1 MGQNAFVTRYWRGP
15 RPFYRSV
22 IDTLVFLAVLTIVLA
37 LMKQFG
43 MIDLGT
49 GSVQVVDG
57 DSLRRGETDIRLYG
71 IDAPE
76 YRQSCRDKHGT
87 EYSCGKQS
95 ANALRGLV
103 KGQEVSC
110 SSVETDRYG
119 RAVAVCKVGDFDI
132 NGEMVRLGWAVAYSR
147 HSTSYLRAEAEAK
160 KAKRGIWAGT
170 FETPEDYRSRQ
181 RLIRGD
187 LSEPEMPD

>member
-1 MGQNAFVTRYWRGP
+1 MRRP

-22 IDTLVFLAVLTIVLA
+22 TDALVFLAVLTIVLA

-76 YRQSCRDKHGT
+76 YRQSCRDQHGT

-103 KGQEVSC
+103 KGQGGFLQLC
-110 SSVETDRYG
+110 
-119 RAVAVCKVGDFDI
+119 
-132 NGEMVRLGWAVAYSR
+132 
-147 HSTSYLRAEAEAK
+147 
-160 KAKRGIWAGT
+160 
-170 FETPEDYRSRQ
+170 
-181 RLIRGD
+181 
-187 LSEPEMPD
+187 

>member
-1 MGQNAFVTRYWRGP
+1 
-15 RPFYRSV
+15 
-22 IDTLVFLAVLTIVLA
+22 
-37 LMKQFG
+37 MKQFG
-43 MIDLGT
+43 IIDLGT
-49 GSVQVVDG
+49 GLVQVVDG
-57 DSLRRGETDIRLYG
+57 DSLRKGDTDIRLYG

-76 YRQSCRDKHGT
+76 YRQSCKDKHST

-119 RAVAVCKVGDFDI
+119 RAVAVCRVGGLDI

-147 HSTSYLRAEAEAK
+147 A
-160 KAKRGIWAGT
+160 
-170 FETPEDYRSRQ
+170 
-181 RLIRGD
+181 
-187 LSEPEMPD
+187 

>member
-1 MGQNAFVTRYWRGP
+1 LGQNAFVTRYWRGP

-22 IDTLVFLAVLTIVLA
+22 IDALVFLAVLTFVLA

-57 DSLRRGETDIRLYG
+57 DSLRKDDTDIRLYG

-76 YRQSCRDKHGT
+76 YQQSCRDRLGS
-87 EYSCGKQS
+87 EYFCGKQS

-119 RAVAVCKVGDFDI
+119 RAVAVCKVGELDI

-147 HSTSYLRAEAEAK
+147 HSLSYVRVEAEAK
-160 KAKRGIWAGT
+160 KAKSGIWAGT
-170 FETPEDYRSRQ
+170 FENPEDYRARQ
-181 RLIRGD
+181 RLVRGD
-187 LSEPEMPD
+187 LGEPDMPD